1 MPRSALQ
8 KLEEGG
14 SRQVNRRKCL
24 NFLFWYDLGPNYII
38 KVYSFWTEMKMPTGA
53 IQKFHIYDVEERHVV
68 RRPGPVCAASPGAW
82 AFSGRQPQR
91 HTGKNFQCG
100 HHTSIFPFAFT
111 LSSSAVLKFWSW
123 SQINKQLGIS
133 EFCLPQTSAENEG
146 EGLLSPYWL
155 WRELSVSQGKFLIL
169 SHFHSTPG
177 PFEGPTVK

>member
-8 KLEEGG
+8 KLGEGG

-24 NFLFWYDLGPNYII
+24 NFLFWYDLDPNYII

-111 LSSSAVLKFWSW
+111 LSLVLCWSPEVDPRLTSSWGFLSFACLRPVLRMRGRGCSHHVGCVGN
-123 SQINKQLGIS
+123 SQLAKAG
-133 EFCLPQTSAENEG
+133 F
-146 EGLLSPYWL
+146 
-155 WRELSVSQGKFLIL
+155 
-169 SHFHSTPG
+169 
-177 PFEGPTVK
+177 